1 MKFLFIPVASGV
13 IVKNNKILIGLR
25 AEGDSGAGMWEFP
38 GGKIELNESSES
50 AIKRELREELDIE
63 ATVNQKIMK
72 YSHRFKNTI
81 YEISFFEINKF
92 MGSIK
97 KNVHDDLQWIELAS
111 LKKYQFI
118 SGDLLLI
125 DRILANPT
133 LLNGLTIN

>member
-1 MKFLFIPVASGV
+1 MKFLFVPVASGV

-92 MGSIK
+92 TGSIK

-111 LKKYQFI
+111 LKKYRFI

>member
-38 GGKIELNESSES
+38 GGKIELNESSED

-92 MGSIK
+92 TGSIK

>member
-1 MKFLFIPVASGV
+1 
-13 IVKNNKILIGLR
+13 
-25 AEGDSGAGMWEFP
+25 MWEFP
-38 GGKIELNESSES
+38 GGKIELNESSED

-72 YSHRFKNTI
+72 YSHRFKNTS

-92 MGSIK
+92 TGSIK

>member
-92 MGSIK
+92 TGSIK
-97 KNVHDDLQWIELAS
+97 KNVHDDLQWIELTS

-118 SGDLLLI
+118 SGDILLI

>member
-1 MKFLFIPVASGV
+1 MKFLFVPVASGV

-50 AIKRELREELDIE
+50 AIKREMIEELDIE
-63 ATVNQKIMK
+63 VTVNQNIMK

-92 MGSIK
+92 FGSIK
-97 KNVHDDLQWIELAS
+97 KNVHDDLQWVELAS
-111 LKKYQFI
+111 LKKYRFI
-118 SGDLLLI
+118 SGDLLFI

>member
-13 IVKNNKILIGLR
+13 IIKNNKILIGLR

-38 GGKIELNESSES
+38 GGKIELNESKED

-63 ATVNQKIMK
+63 VTVNQKIMK
-72 YSHRFKNTI
+72 YSHKFKNTI

-92 MGSIK
+92 AGSIK
-97 KNVHDDLQWIELAS
+97 KNVHDDLQWVELAS
-111 LKKYQFI
+111 LKKYRFI

-125 DRILANPT
+125 DKILASPT
-133 LLNGLTIN
+133 LLNGLTVN

>member
-38 GGKIELNESSES
+38 GGKIELNESSED

-92 MGSIK
+92 TGSIK

-118 SGDLLLI
+118 SGELLLI

>member
-50 AIKRELREELDIE
+50 AIKRELREELDTE

-92 MGSIK
+92 TGSIK

-111 LKKYQFI
+111 LKKYRFI

-125 DRILANPT
+125 DRILANPA
-133 LLNGLTIN
+133 LLNGLIVN

>member
-1 MKFLFIPVASGV
+1 MKLLFIPVASGV

-38 GGKIELNESSES
+38 GGKIELNESSED

-92 MGSIK
+92 TGSIK
-97 KNVHDDLQWIELAS
+97 KNVHDDLQWIELTS

-118 SGDLLLI
+118 SGDILLI

>member
-13 IVKNNKILIGLR
+13 IIKSNKILIGLR

-38 GGKIELNESSES
+38 GGKIELNESSEI

-92 MGSIK
+92 TGSIK
-97 KNVHDDLQWIELAS
+97 KNVHDDLRWIELAS
-111 LKKYQFI
+111 LKKYRYI

>member
-92 MGSIK
+92 TGSIK

-125 DRILANPT
+125 DRILANPA
-133 LLNGLTIN
+133 LLNGLIVN

>member
-25 AEGDSGAGMWEFP
+25 AESDSGAGMWEFP

-50 AIKRELREELDIE
+50 AIKRELREELDID

-92 MGSIK
+92 TGSIK
-97 KNVHDDLQWIELAS
+97 KNVHDDLQWIELES
-111 LKKYQFI
+111 LKKYRFI

-125 DRILANPT
+125 DRILANPA
-133 LLNGLTIN
+133 LLNGLTVN

>member
-38 GGKIELNESSES
+38 GGKIELNESSED

-92 MGSIK
+92 TGLIK

-111 LKKYQFI
+111 LKKYRFI

>member
-63 ATVNQKIMK
+63 ATINQKIMK

-92 MGSIK
+92 TGSIK
-97 KNVHDDLQWIELAS
+97 KNVHDDLQWIEIAS
-111 LKKYQFI
+111 LKKYRFI

>member
-38 GGKIELNESSES
+38 GGKIELNESSED

-92 MGSIK
+92 TGSIK
-97 KNVHDDLQWIELAS
+97 KNVHDDFQWIELAS
-111 LKKYQFI
+111 LKKYRFI

>member
-13 IVKNNKILIGLR
+13 IIKSNKILIGLR

-92 MGSIK
+92 TGSIK
-97 KNVHDDLQWIELAS
+97 KNVHDDLQWIELES
-111 LKKYQFI
+111 LKKYLFI

>member
-1 MKFLFIPVASGV
+1 MKFLFVPVASGV

-38 GGKIELNESSES
+38 GGKIELNESSEN
-50 AIKRELREELDIE
+50 AIKREMREELDIE
-63 ATVNQKIMK
+63 VTVNQKIMK

-92 MGSIK
+92 FGSIK
-97 KNVHDDLQWIELAS
+97 KNVHDDLRWVELAS
-111 LKKYQFI
+111 LKKYRFI
-118 SGDLLLI
+118 SGDLLFI
-125 DRILANPT
+125 DRILANPA

>member
-1 MKFLFIPVASGV
+1 MKFLFVPVASGV

-38 GGKIELNESSES
+38 GGKIELNESSEG
-50 AIKRELREELDIE
+50 AVKRELKEELNIE
-63 ATVNQKIMK
+63 VIVHQKVMK
-72 YSHRFKNTI
+72 YLHKFKNTC

-92 MGSIK
+92 VGSIK
-97 KNVHDDLQWIELAS
+97 KNVHDDLQWVELAS
-111 LKKYQFI
+111 LKKYRFI
-118 SGDLLLI
+118 SGDLLFI

>member
-63 ATVNQKIMK
+63 ATINQKIMK

-92 MGSIK
+92 TGSIK

-111 LKKYQFI
+111 LKKYRFI

-125 DRILANPT
+125 DRILANPA

>member
-38 GGKIELNESSES
+38 GGKIELNESSED

-63 ATVNQKIMK
+63 ANVNQKIMK

-92 MGSIK
+92 TGSIK
-97 KNVHDDLQWIELAS
+97 KNVHDDLQWIELTS

-118 SGDLLLI
+118 SGDILLI

>member
-1 MKFLFIPVASGV
+1 MKFLFVPVASGV

-38 GGKIELNESSES
+38 GGKIELNESSEG
-50 AIKRELREELDIE
+50 AVKRELMEELNIE
-63 ATVNQKIMK
+63 VIVHQKVMK
-72 YSHRFKNTI
+72 YLHKFKNTC

-92 MGSIK
+92 VCSIK
-97 KNVHDDLQWIELAS
+97 KNVHDDLQWVELAS
-111 LKKYQFI
+111 LKKYRFI
-118 SGDLLLI
+118 SGDLLFI

>member
-38 GGKIELNESSES
+38 GGKVELNESSED

-63 ATVNQKIMK
+63 ANVNQKIMK

-92 MGSIK
+92 TGSIK

>member
-1 MKFLFIPVASGV
+1 MKFLFVPVASGV

-38 GGKIELNESSES
+38 GGKIELNESSED

-92 MGSIK
+92 TGSVK

-111 LKKYQFI
+111 LKKYRFI

>member
-1 MKFLFIPVASGV
+1 MKFLFVPVASGV

-38 GGKIELNESSES
+38 GGKIELNESSEN
-50 AIKRELREELDIE
+50 AIKREMREELDIE
-63 ATVNQKIMK
+63 VTVNQKIMK

-92 MGSIK
+92 FGSIK
-97 KNVHDDLQWIELAS
+97 KIVHDDLQWVELAS
-111 LKKYQFI
+111 LKKYRFI
-118 SGDLLLI
+118 SGDLLFI

>member
-92 MGSIK
+92 TGSIK
-97 KNVHDDLQWIELAS
+97 KNVHDDLQWIEIAS
-111 LKKYQFI
+111 LKKYRFI

>member
-1 MKFLFIPVASGV
+1 MKFLFIPVASGL

-92 MGSIK
+92 TGSIK
-97 KNVHDDLQWIELAS
+97 KNVHDDLQWIELES
-111 LKKYQFI
+111 LKKYRFI

-125 DRILANPT
+125 DRILANPA
-133 LLNGLTIN
+133 LLNGLTVN

>member
-1 MKFLFIPVASGV
+1 MKFLFVPVASGV

-38 GGKIELNESSES
+38 GGKIELNESSEN
-50 AIKRELREELDIE
+50 AIKREMREELDIE
-63 ATVNQKIMK
+63 VTVNQKIMK

-92 MGSIK
+92 FGLIK
-97 KNVHDDLQWIELAS
+97 KNVHDDLQWVKLAS
-111 LKKYQFI
+111 LKKYRFI
-118 SGDLLLI
+118 SGDLLFI

>member
-1 MKFLFIPVASGV
+1 MKFLFVPVASGV

-38 GGKIELNESSES
+38 GGKIELNESSED

-92 MGSIK
+92 TGSIK

-111 LKKYQFI
+111 LKKYRFI

>member
-38 GGKIELNESSES
+38 GGKIELNESSED

-92 MGSIK
+92 TGSIK
-97 KNVHDDLQWIELAS
+97 KNVHDDLQWIELTS

>member
-92 MGSIK
+92 TGSIK
-97 KNVHDDLQWIELAS
+97 KNVHDDLKWIELAS

>member
-1 MKFLFIPVASGV
+1 MKFLFVPVASGV

-38 GGKIELNESSES
+38 GGKIELNESSED

-92 MGSIK
+92 TGSIK

>member
-92 MGSIK
+92 TGSIK
-97 KNVHDDLQWIELAS
+97 KNVHDDLQWIELES
-111 LKKYQFI
+111 LKKYRFI

-125 DRILANPT
+125 DRILANPA